1 MIFIQQILL
10 ECFDKENIWPK
21 IFTYVAKSSQKLL
34 LLSLLSS
41 LFRRKFP
48 YYFSPLFFG
57 YRHELHCLLMYTDIE
72 CKVSLYPLGFVVP
85 QKYLPFEM
93 VILFSMNIL
102 GHKQNNDFQNIMV
115 FFSYPLC
122 LIVIMLD
129 KNLQV
134 SKYDELPAFKRLVP
148 VLVEL
153 MLHIWLC
160 SLRYM

>member
-1 MIFIQQILL
+1 M
-10 ECFDKENIWPK
+10 
-21 IFTYVAKSSQKLL
+21 
-34 LLSLLSS
+34 LSS

-102 GHKQNNDFQNIMV
+102 GHEQNNDFQNIMV

-122 LIVIMLD
+122 LIVIMLA
-129 KNLQV
+129 KSLQSV
-134 SKYDELPAFKRLVP
+134 K
-148 VLVEL
+148 
-153 MLHIWLC
+153 I
-160 SLRYM
+160 

>member
-122 LIVIMLD
+122 LIVIMLT
-129 KNLQV
+129 KNLQSV
-134 SKYDELPAFKRLVP
+134 K
-148 VLVEL
+148 
-153 MLHIWLC
+153 IWRTP
-160 SLRYM
+160 SI